1 MSRAVSATRAVKAL
15 RTRVPVVVATAILLS
30 GCGAEPIDAGTAAS
44 FQSDVRAIASA
55 AAADPS
61 GAIVLAQRLKEEVE
75 SARAAGDVTEDRA
88 TSIGLRI
95 DAVIASLEAG
105 QAPVETVP
113 PAEVPSPVE
122 APEEAVPPPAPVPS
136 TTPPVEP
143 APAPLP
149 ADEGEEDGGESD
161 SGGAGEEAPDP
172 GDSSEDSA
180 AERAAEQQ
188 RKAEE
193 KAREAAEKAAE
204 KATEQAEEQAEER
217 AKGNSGN

>member
-1 MSRAVSATRAVKAL
+1 MSRAVSATRAVKAV
-15 RTRVPVVVATAILLS
+15 RTTLPVVVATVILLS
-30 GCGAEPIDAGTAAS
+30 GCGTEPLDAGTAAS

-113 PAEVPSPVE
+113 PAEIPSPVE
-122 APEEAVPPPAPVPS
+122 TSEVAVPPPAPAEPS
-136 TTPPVEP
+136 TPAIDP

-149 ADEGEEDGGESD
+149 ADEGAEDGGESD
-161 SGGAGEEAPDP
+161 SGGADEEAPDP

-180 AERAAEQQ
+180 TEQQ

-204 KATEQAEEQAEER
+204 KATERAEEQAEEQAEDK